1 MKKIFKFCALLLSVA
16 LLLTACGSEEK
27 TKVYTATSNNQE
39 HVSTIYYKGDTVNKV
54 ITVSTLNNNVSNL
67 DSTLEIAKKAFL
79 KKPNFDGYTRS
90 AEIKDGKIVLT
101 TETDYNKLDFETYR
115 GRIHLSGSATLEN
128 ERKLSN
134 VENNLKKEGAT
145 EKK

>member
-1 MKKIFKFCALLLSVA
+1 MVKI
-16 LLLTACGSEEK
+16 LTYVCK
-27 TKVYTATSNNQE
+27 SNHFPDKRNE
-39 HVSTIYYKGDTVNKV
+39 FIFFLYYK
-54 ITVSTLNNNVSNL
+54 LNNVAS
-67 DSTLEIAKKAFL
+67 FL

-134 VENNLKKEGAT
+134 VENNLKKEGFS

>member
-1 MKKIFKFCALLLSVA
+1 MKKIFKFCTLLLSVA
-16 LLLTACGSEEK
+16 LLLSACGSKEK

-39 HVSTIYYKGDTVNKV
+39 HVLTIYYKGDTVNK
-54 ITVSTLNNNVSNL
+54 NNNVSNL
-67 DSTLEIAKKAFL
+67 DSALETVKKSFL

-134 VENNLKKEGAT
+134 VENNLKKEGFS